1 MENLNLSTHLPLL
14 SRATEFLDDLTARHP
29 IDVEKLKG
37 DITYFI
43 DVYLALQ
50 ENLSTLKELKEEM
63 ELKGFDSPYFTLGAP
78 GKKIAPGKVG
88 YEDIENQRDVSRHKK
103 FFIADATYKKTVFE
117 RTKGAIAA
125 NNIAAGHFEEFVS
138 IRCTCG
144 KPYKGKEALKILEEK
159 GRFVCDKCKSGDGVL
174 EENENGIFRLDV
186 VGLLPFGGEFMSEIS
201 NFTPT
206 ERRAYREIIG
216 ALREQKKSKVKSAM
230 VFFKAETNGKWRR
243 KKELVELGKESK
255 LDVEGIL
262 KEKHGRVMIE
272 KIRFYHERSVLIS
285 GKYNRQALSIAYT
298 KIFKTRRNHIVDTL
312 VNKNK
317 GMSKLKEYESL
328 RHDMARLMQDPRV
341 DKQEIIDEFE
351 AKFIEKGLM
360 STSGELAPDLEATIA
375 YRKEIAENYLI
386 KLSLLIFA
394 WDIFRFLLIKP
405 YRERRYASILPGLQ
419 PIPERDQLEKV
430 LSILANKEVVELAAK
445 HLDPHIIPIKSGV
458 DIVFRKFD
466 LEEILKDYL
475 KVTSSRAVGGVSAY
489 LFTTLSLEESSQ
501 IVASSEEELKE
512 VLKIL
517 VRLGRRDVIPEE
529 KIKNLKE
536 VKNIKTSERAL
547 EFLKHV

>member
-1 MENLNLSTHLPLL
+1 MSTHLPLL
-14 SRATEFLDDLTARHP
+14 SRATEFLDELTAKP
-29 IDVEKLKG
+29 LIDVDKLRL
-37 DITYFI
+37 DIAYFTEI
-43 DVYLALQ
+43 YLALQ

-63 ELKGFDSPYFTLGAP
+63 EQKGFDSPYFTLGAP

-117 RTKGAIAA
+117 RTKGAIAS
-125 NNIAAGHFEEFVS
+125 NNIAVGHLEEFVS
-138 IRCTCG
+138 LRCTCERS
-144 KPYKGKEALKILEEK
+144 YKGKEALRLLEDK
-159 GRFVCDKCKSGDGVL
+159 DGFVCEKCDSSEGFL

-230 VFFKAETNGKWRR
+230 VFFKAESKGKWRK

-262 KEKHGRVMIE
+262 KEKYGRVMIE

-298 KIFKTRRNHIVDTL
+298 KIFKAKRNQIVDTL
-312 VNKNK
+312 VNENK
-317 GMSKLKEYESL
+317 DMSKLKEYESL
-328 RHDMARLMQDPRV
+328 RHEMTRLMQDPRV

-351 AKFIEKGLM
+351 AKLIKKGLM
-360 STSGELAPDLEATIA
+360 TSNGDLAPDLEATIES
-375 YRKEIAENYLI
+375 RREIADTYLI

-419 PIPERDQLEKV
+419 PVPERDQLEKV
-430 LSILANKEVVELAAK
+430 LSILANNEVVELAAK
-445 HLDPHIIPIKSGV
+445 HLDPQIIPIKNSA
-458 DIVFRKFD
+458 DIVYRKFD

-489 LFTTLSLEESSQ
+489 LFTTLSLKESSH
-501 IVASSEEELKE
+501 IVATPEAELKE

-536 VKNIKTSERAL
+536 IKSIKTSERAL